1 MGSSSSPFFKL
12 VSYRDNKM
20 GMLKLPLHHSCNNH
34 KIINYDFKLSV
45 LVSSTSRCISSSS
58 SHSQVDVE
66 NQEFLIDETP
76 DGYKRD
82 DPVLG
87 LWDPNSAIPLTWSDG
102 HLWTVDLDIPIGKC
116 IQFKFI
122 MQESN
127 GVFLWQP
134 GPDRI
139 LECFETDKII
149 TIFEDWE
156 NPDYRR
162 IVETDST
169 SYQELQTVAA
179 SEGMQLEQLVSTTG
193 TEEPKEY
200 ELKMKSVLVSDERLP
215 VLVPGLSQLPS
226 MDTYEKGLVS
236 EPDPVNGT
244 VVELKLKDD
253 EPEHVPGATIGL
265 LSSNDEMEHVNQ
277 TVVDLKLQGQEPEH
291 VTGATMD
298 LESLND
304 ETEHVNQ
311 TVVDL
316 KLQGEEPEH
325 MTGATMDLKFSND
338 ETAHV
343 SEAEMDL
350 KLPELDLNGDENNS
364 DLGPPPVISPIQ
376 ETQDSYENGVP
387 EMQQLPEELD
397 QQDKQ
402 PMKSLLLNVIQW
414 GYNVMQKLLNIFGIQ

>member
-1 MGSSSSPFFKL
+1 MKAVNESSSSPFFKL

-20 GMLKLPLHHSCNNH
+20 GILKLPLHHSCNNQ
-34 KIINYDFKLSV
+34 KIKYYDFKLSV
-45 LVSSTSRCISSSS
+45 LVSSTSRCVSSSS
-58 SHSQVDVE
+58 SHSQVDVQ

-76 DGYKRD
+76 DGYKTAQTVRVSFQLKRECSFGQHFLIVGD

-102 HLWTVDLDIPIGKC
+102 HIWTIDLDIPIGKC

-179 SEGMQLEQLVSTTG
+179 SEGMQLEQLISTTG
-193 TEEPKEY
+193 TEEPKGY
-200 ELKMKSVLVSDERLP
+200 VNMKEVLVSDERLP
-215 VLVPGLSQLPS
+215 VLVPGLSQFPS
-226 MDTYEKGLVS
+226 KDTYEKGIVN

-253 EPEHVPGATIGL
+253 EPEHVHGATIDL
-265 LSSNDEMEHVNQ
+265 ESSDDETEHVNQ
-277 TVVDLKLQGQEPEH
+277 TVADLKLQDEEPEH

-298 LESLND
+298 L
-304 ETEHVNQ
+304 
-311 TVVDL
+311 
-316 KLQGEEPEH
+316 
-325 MTGATMDLKFSND
+325 KFSSD

-343 SEAEMDL
+343 NEAKMDL
-350 KLPELDLNGDENNS
+350 KLPELDLNGDGNTSNL
-364 DLGPPPVISPIQ
+364 DPPPVISPIQ
-376 ETQDSYENGVP
+376 ESQDSYENGVP

-397 QQDKQ
+397 LQAKL
-402 PMKSLLLNVIQW
+402 PIKSLLLNVIQW

>member
-34 KIINYDFKLSV
+34 KIKYYDFKLSV
-45 LVSSTSRCISSSS
+45 SVSSTSRCVLSSS

-76 DGYKRD
+76 DEYKTAQTVRVSFQLQRECSFGQHFLIVGD

-87 LWDPNSAIPLTWSDG
+87 LWDPNNAIPLTWSDG
-102 HLWTVDLDIPIGKC
+102 HIWTIDLDIPIGKC
-116 IQFKFI
+116 IKFKFV

-134 GPDRI
+134 GPDRM
-139 LECFETDKII
+139 LECFETDKMI

-179 SEGMQLEQLVSTTG
+179 SEGMQLEQFVSTTG
-193 TEEPKEY
+193 TEEPKGY
-200 ELKMKSVLVSDERLP
+200 ESNIKEVLVSNERLP
-215 VLVPGLSQLPS
+215 VLVPGLSQEPS
-226 MDTYEKGLVS
+226 MDTYQKGLVN

-244 VVELKLKDD
+244 VVELKLKDE
-253 EPEHVPGATIGL
+253 EPEHMPGATIDL
-265 LSSNDEMEHVNQ
+265 KSSND
-277 TVVDLKLQGQEPEH
+277 G
-291 VTGATMD
+291 
-298 LESLND
+298 
-304 ETEHVNQ
+304 TEHANQ

-325 MTGATMDLKFSND
+325 VTGATMDLKFSND

-343 SEAEMDL
+343 NVAEMDL
-350 KLPELDLNGDENNS
+350 KLPELDLNEDANTSN
-364 DLGPPPVISPIQ
+364 LNPPPVISSIQ
-376 ETQDSYENGVP
+376 ENQDCYENGLLD
-387 EMQQLPEELD
+387 MQQLPEDIDL
-397 QQDKQ
+397 QAKQ

>member
-1 MGSSSSPFFKL
+1 
-12 VSYRDNKM
+12 
-20 GMLKLPLHHSCNNH
+20 MLKLPLQHSCNNH
-34 KIINYDFKLSV
+34 KIKFYDFKLSV
-45 LVSSTSRCISSSS
+45 LISSTSRFVLSSS

-76 DGYKRD
+76 DGSKTQTVRVSFQLQRECSFGQHFLIVGD

-102 HLWTVDLDIPIGKC
+102 HIWTTYIDIPIRKC
-116 IQFKFI
+116 IKFKFV

-134 GPDRI
+134 GPDRM
-139 LECFETDKII
+139 LECFQTDKMI

-156 NPDYRR
+156 NPDCRR

-179 SEGMQLEQLVSTTG
+179 SEGTQLEQLVSTTG
-193 TEEPKEY
+193 TEERKGY
-200 ELKMKSVLVSDERLP
+200 ELNIKEVLVSDERLP

-226 MDTYEKGLVS
+226 MDTDQKGLVN

-244 VVELKLKDD
+244 VVELKLKDE
-253 EPEHVPGATIGL
+253 EPEHMPGATI
-265 LSSNDEMEHVNQ
+265 
-277 TVVDLKLQGQEPEH
+277 DLK
-291 VTGATMD
+291 
-298 LESLND
+298 SSND

-325 MTGATMDLKFSND
+325 VSEVTMDLKFSND

-343 SEAEMDL
+343 NVAEMDL
-350 KLPELDLNGDENNS
+350 KLPELDLNEDANTSN
-364 DLGPPPVISPIQ
+364 LNPPPVISSIQ
-376 ETQDSYENGVP
+376 ETQDSYENGLP
-387 EMQQLPEELD
+387 EMQQLPEEVDL
-397 QQDKQ
+397 QANQ